1 MATPIKLQGAQ
12 VLEISPIEHNLPF
25 AANTNKG
32 KAGKTYSRFR
42 YDGILF
48 TVDTDNPFVAD
59 FIAGNV
65 KTAKLMDTERE
76 VVTKDVNGDESK
88 ENVRS
93 IDFDSYISRA
103 QWKAL
108 QQDDVDDAKVAFQ
121 IGRLKQLETA
131 PVTEDLLAQLA
142 NNA

>member
-76 VVTKDVNGDESK
+76 VDTTDADGVVTKESI
-88 ENVRS
+88 RS

-131 PVTEDLLAQLA
+131 PVTEDLLAQLQ
-142 NNA
+142 NA